1 MRVGKNDVNRK
12 VFSLKDFRGVDYASS
27 PLEVKPYRATDMA
40 NLLLRDGMLRKRYG
54 FKQIYKNFPL
64 VDEGYTFE
72 EQYDVKLFTSKTV
85 NNNKICVQYWDKI
98 NKKCHFYLF
107 TCDWKFV
114 KSVSFGACEKLG
126 TSVEVDGKVY
136 IYFGYTGILQWDNEN
151 LYLIDGKS
159 SGKIFYAPTTTINIP
174 PIICKLGYN
183 LEKPNETGYEKTY
196 SFFVD
201 EDVRFPYQSHE
212 SINMLTGRRKVQ
224 LLIKKDLD
232 YGVSVFGGPIYFK
245 LDGKALIPD
254 SYSEEYDYVDKYGN
268 PTLNNEQMGTFNLDY
283 SDSLIEGEFAAK
295 KGYCWFNSYYGLM
308 ICKNRSYAFSEGAVN
323 PTTASK
329 DNYSILAIYDRESFL
344 ETVSDKEA
352 NEYGYITLTLEYVEE
367 NSIGN
372 SSKILSCNCATT
384 FGVDGANDR
393 IFVGGGE
400 NANIIYFSEND
411 ISLKPNPTYF
421 PADQFLVCGSSNAPI
436 SGFMR
441 VTDGTLAIFKDT
453 TKTADVSVY
462 YANGYYTDA
471 GTGEEGNTYKQAR
484 FTVKAGDIS
493 RRGISAK
500 AIANL
505 DGDNIFTSEEGVYG
519 IQLSSNVASGERY
532 AKERSR
538 TINPKITQFD
548 LQNARGIVYK
558 DKYFLA
564 VGEGEVYVADARYTF
579 TMQGDQQNTF
589 NYEWFRLTG
598 LNVLEWFIYDDK
610 LHFID
615 KDGYICEITEDSFA
629 DQYLVRSTDGEL
641 EMDVKV
647 EDGTKSGTVTFNS
660 KDRLALVKASS
671 YAIDHKGRKWQLELI
686 NDNTFKIPDNIINE
700 ADIVDSG
707 DLVLW
712 FCVPIAAYW
721 QSAVM
726 DLNSPMYLK
735 NMWSLSMVVSAKHGG
750 KINLGYKTRMNAV
763 SNIEVEGA
771 NASTW
776 GQAIDLF
783 GGMQTSM
790 LTGVEKPF
798 GMYTFD
804 AGGYVGIN
812 TYTRRIFDRNFAHI
826 QLLFTSENT
835 ADCAVAEMDI
845 EYSIAR
851 KNIGV
856 G

>member
-1 MRVGKNDVNRK
+1 
-12 VFSLKDFRGVDYASS
+12 
-27 PLEVKPYRATDMA
+27 
-40 NLLLRDGMLRKRYG
+40 
-54 FKQIYKNFPL
+54 
-64 VDEGYTFE
+64 
-72 EQYDVKLFTSKTV
+72 
-85 NNNKICVQYWDKI
+85 
-98 NKKCHFYLF
+98 
-107 TCDWKFV
+107 
-114 KSVSFGACEKLG
+114 
-126 TSVEVDGKVY
+126 
-136 IYFGYTGILQWDNEN
+136 
-151 LYLIDGKS
+151 
-159 SGKIFYAPTTTINIP
+159 
-174 PIICKLGYN
+174 
-183 LEKPNETGYEKTY
+183 
-196 SFFVD
+196 
-201 EDVRFPYQSHE
+201 
-212 SINMLTGRRKVQ
+212 
-224 LLIKKDLD
+224 
-232 YGVSVFGGPIYFK
+232 
-245 LDGKALIPD
+245 
-254 SYSEEYDYVDKYGN
+254 
-268 PTLNNEQMGTFNLDY
+268 
-283 SDSLIEGEFAAK
+283 
-295 KGYCWFNSYYGLM
+295 M

-344 ETVSDKEA
+344 EAVSDKEA

-538 TINPKITQFD
+538 TVNPKISKMG
-548 LQNARGIVYK
+548 LNHAKGIVFE

-564 VGEGEVYVADARYTF
+564 VDGGEVYVADARYKYTL
-579 TMQGDQQNTF
+579 QGDQQDTF

-598 LNVLEWFIYDDK
+598 LYVKEWFILDGK

-615 KDGYICEITEDSFA
+615 KDGYICVFSEVFS
-629 DQYLVRSTDGEL
+629 DQYMVTTENGEL
-641 EMDVKV
+641 
-647 EDGTKSGTVTFNS
+647 TVNDTTATFNEE
-660 KDRLALVKASS
+660 RLELVKKSS
-671 YAIDHKGRKWQLELI
+671 YALDDKGRTWQLQLTEDEKAI
-686 NDNTFKIPDNIINE
+686 WIPDDIEIE
-700 ADIVDSG
+700 ADS
-707 DLVLW
+707 DLTLW
-712 FCVPIAAYW
+712 FCVPIEAYW
-721 QSAVM
+721 QSSVLALENAM
-726 DLNSPMYLK
+726 LRK
-735 NMWSLSMVVSAKHGG
+735 NMWSMSMVVNAAEGG
-750 KINLGYKTRMNAV
+750 RVDLGYKTRFTYKDDIA
-763 SNIEVEGA
+763 IQGA
-771 NASTW
+771 N
-776 GQAIDLF
+776 
-783 GGMQTSM
+783 GGIFEDINFI
-790 LTGVEKPF
+790 GNNF
-798 GMYTFD
+798 TFD
-804 AGGYVGIN
+804 TGGYLGIN
-812 TYTRRIFDRNFAHI
+812 TYRYRVFERGFTHL
-826 QLLFTSENT
+826 QVLFRSDTTN
-835 ADCAVAEMDI
+835 DCAVSEIDV
-845 EYSIAR
+845 EYSVTI